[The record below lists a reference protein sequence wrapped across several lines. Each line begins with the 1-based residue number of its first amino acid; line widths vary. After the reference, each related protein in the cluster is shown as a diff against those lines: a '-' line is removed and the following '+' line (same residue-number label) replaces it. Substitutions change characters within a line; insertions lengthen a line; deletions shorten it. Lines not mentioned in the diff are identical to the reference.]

1 MLFFSHRHGQ
11 ICLKLQRESYL
22 WRHQFN
28 QCKWQMFPSFI
39 ASERFSKSSEVQPS
53 SSSSSSPFCKITP
66 AAIQVWTT
74 AVQLTLRTFF
84 FGYLGKSLQNTVN
97 LITLCSDPHV
107 LHVNSQKMERIL
119 WIFFAKISSLLVAND
134 GDSFS
139 FSRNT
144 LPASAAGA
152 TRFPAFPARHVIDHV
167 EVKKRNGRELVNE
180 LRNCLP

>member
-1 MLFFSHRHGQ
+1 
-11 ICLKLQRESYL
+11 
-22 WRHQFN
+22 
-28 QCKWQMFPSFI
+28 MFPSFI

-53 SSSSSSPFCKITP
+53 SSSSSSSPFCNITP

-74 AVQLTLRTFF
+74 AVQLTLPSFF

-97 LITLCSDPHV
+97 LITLCSVPHV

-119 WIFFAKISSLLVAND
+119 WIFFAKICSLLVAND
-134 GDSFS
+134 GYSFS

-152 TRFPAFPARHVIDHV
+152 TRFPAFPARHVIDHG
-167 EVKKRNGRELVNE
+167 EVKNRNGRELVNE
-180 LRNCLP
+180 LRNTVFSFWARICNSRQYIKRYRLLL